1 MSPRV
6 PPEAR
11 PILAALRG
19 RSRCTFSYT
28 ARRMQITTSKLK
40 ALLAVPLVVTTLAR
54 SGWSITDSQAL
65 RLPPLLDGLPV
76 PMLVRTTDDSM

>member
-1 MSPRV
+1 
-6 PPEAR
+6 
-11 PILAALRG
+11 
-19 RSRCTFSYT
+19 
-28 ARRMQITTSKLK
+28 MQITTSKLK